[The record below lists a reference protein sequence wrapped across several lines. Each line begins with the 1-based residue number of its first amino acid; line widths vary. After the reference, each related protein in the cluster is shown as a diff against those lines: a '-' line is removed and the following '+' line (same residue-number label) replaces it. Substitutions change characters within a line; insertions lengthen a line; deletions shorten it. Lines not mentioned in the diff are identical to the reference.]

1 MAGLPA
7 DAANDLAAR
16 RARRNQRNLI
26 EETEVKERL
35 AVALS
40 ELAPHPDNPR
50 EDDPEVASEEQDKI
64 EGIAQSMRSLGVL
77 EPLVVTTREAHLEA
91 HPHHAE
97 KIGRA
102 TYVVVAGH
110 RRMAAAK
117 IAELKEVPI
126 EVRPD
131 LSKDGRDFEVMA
143 VENFHRAGLKPLEE
157 AAVFAK
163 LSSLGRSQ
171 RQIAARTGF
180 SQSHI
185 SKRIALLSLPDP
197 VRQAIAAG
205 SLYPAD
211 ALELAKLDSPDDQLA
226 AWKLMA
232 DRGLTAADAAARQ
245 RDLVAVAARIAEAQ
259 QRAASEQLPVIDPA
273 ELNAPLAERRL
284 SDESAIAEAKA
295 AGHLAVV
302 IGHSGSFDYVTT
314 AEPKPDPAPGAE
326 TPEGGALNDQKPTVP
341 PQATRQPSREVEA
354 AERAAALEAQE
365 RKNASH
371 ARELACAR
379 IAARKQLAPEML
391 RRVSAAAVSL
401 GLDARALKLA
411 HRWLRSASIGPELDD
426 PHAFAAAA
434 LVAQDGLAQRL
445 AYAMALAADELRV
458 QRLKEWDAAAAVH
471 LRRLMAD
478 AEHSP
483 SDWERRQLDAAE
495 AAIESPVAS
504 A

>member
-16 RARRNQRNLI
+16 RARRNQKNLI
-26 EETEVKERL
+26 EETEVKDRL
-35 AVALS
+35 TVALR

-50 EDDPEVASEEQDKI
+50 EDDPENASEDQEKI
-64 EGIAQSMRSLGVL
+64 ESIAQSMRSLGVL

-97 KIGRA
+97 QIGRA

-117 IAELKEVPI
+117 LAELKEVPI

-163 LSSLGRSQ
+163 LASLGRSQ

-185 SKRIALLSLPDP
+185 SKRIALLTLPDP
-197 VRQAIAAG
+197 VRQAVASG
-205 SLYPAD
+205 KLYPAD
-211 ALELAKLDSPDDQLA
+211 ALELAKLDNSADQLA
-226 AWKLMA
+226 AWKLVT
-232 DRGLTAADAAARQ
+232 DKGLTAADAVARQ
-245 RDLVAVAARIAEAQ
+245 RDLAAVAARIAEAQ
-259 QRAASEQLPVIDPA
+259 QRAANEQLPVVDPDQ
-273 ELNAPLAERRL
+273 LSGPLAERRL
-284 SDESAIAEAKA
+284 SDESAIAEAKST
-295 AGHLAVV
+295 GHLAIV
-302 IGHSGSFDYVTT
+302 IGNSGSFDYVTT
-314 AEPKPDPAPGAE
+314 AEPKPEPEPEPDPAEDEAQTG
-326 TPEGGALNDQKPTVP
+326 QKPSVP
-341 PQATRQPSREVEA
+341 AQTTRPSKKEEA
-354 AERAAALEAQE
+354 AERAAAVEAQE
-365 RKNASH
+365 RKNAGQ

-379 IAARKQLAPEML
+379 IASRKQLAPEVL
-391 RRVSAAAVSL
+391 RRVAAAAVSL

-411 HRWLRSASIGPELDD
+411 HRWLRAASIGPEQDD
-426 PHAFAAAA
+426 PHAFAAVA
-434 LVAQDGLAQRL
+434 LDAQDGLAQRL

-458 QRLKEWDAAAAVH
+458 QRMKEWDAAAATH

-483 SDWERRQLDAAE
+483 TDWERQQLEAAE
-495 AAIESPVAS
+495 GATEEAAAS